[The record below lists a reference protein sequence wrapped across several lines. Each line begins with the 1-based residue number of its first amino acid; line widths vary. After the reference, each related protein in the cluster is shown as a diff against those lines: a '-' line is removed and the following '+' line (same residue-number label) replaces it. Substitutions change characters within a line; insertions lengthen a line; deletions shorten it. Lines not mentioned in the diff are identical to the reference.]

1 MVMPAAT
8 RDALKSAGRVAAVA
22 ISSGAA
28 LVSILGAL
36 RSYGVFGGTTAMTV
50 GEIGVAWVGVAPTA
64 DTMTAIGDTIHLAAT
79 VTDNSGTVLVGS
91 SLVWSS
97 DNAKVAT
104 VGADGTVIA
113 RGPGTTTVV
122 AAVGTKVARARVTV
136 QQVAAAVKVNGD
148 SAITIGDGDELPL
161 VARAVDARGFPMPA
175 RAATWQ
181 SGNRDLLALDS
192 LGVATAKAPGKT
204 TVSATIGG
212 ITGSVPVTIVA
223 VPASIELVAGGAQR
237 ALAGDALPQQLI
249 VRILSKRGRP
259 VPGASVRFRAEDGA
273 GGTDSSNVASDSL
286 GRARAHWT
294 LGAIPG
300 RQRLFVSVDHV
311 DSALIVAA
319 EAEPVA
325 ANTRISQLGEP
336 SAPAGTT
343 LADPAAI
350 RLTDSTGRALA
361 DIPVSWAALD
371 GGSVSGGATRTDSL
385 GEARAKWTL
394 GTSAGTQRLRVQIGS
409 GRSVPPFIVTATAN
423 AGAPAAA
430 SILTGDSQK
439 GAVNAE
445 LAKPVTLRVADKLGN
460 PVTGVRVALSTQ
472 TGSLADSVVV
482 TDSLG
487 RAQVRWTLART
498 AGAQKLVAKVD
509 GIAKSLT
516 VAATAV
522 PGDPANLTLSSDAT
536 SGVPGKALA
545 KPVVGIVTDD
555 YDNPIANVPVVF
567 STKQGSVTPA
577 RIVTDAKGRVQ
588 TKWTL
593 GATPGDQELSAVVKG
608 QDVRGT
614 FTVQASTKA
623 APAAKPAGASKPVTT
638 PKPAPSKKKTATKR
652 TR

>member
-1 MVMPAAT
+1 
-8 RDALKSAGRVAAVA
+8 
-22 ISSGAA
+22 
-28 LVSILGAL
+28 
-36 RSYGVFGGTTAMTV
+36 MTV

-97 DNAKVAT
+97 DNSKVAS
-104 VGADGTVIA
+104 VGVDGTVIA
-113 RGPGTTTVV
+113 RGAGTTTIV
-122 AAVGTKVARARVTV
+122 AAVGTKVARARVSV

-148 SAITIGDGDELPL
+148 SAITIGDGDQLPL
-161 VARAVDARGFPMPA
+161 VARAVDARGFQMPA

-181 SGNRDLLALDS
+181 SGNRDLLGIDS

-223 VPASIELVAGGAQR
+223 VPASIELVAGSAQR
-237 ALAGDALPQQLI
+237 ALAGEALPQQLI
-249 VRILSKRGRP
+249 VRILSKRGRA

-273 GGTDSSNVASDSL
+273 GATDSSNVVSDSL

-294 LGAIPG
+294 LGTIPG

-325 ANTRISQLGEP
+325 ANTRVVQLGVH
-336 SAPAGTT
+336 AGPAGTA

-361 DIPVSWAALD
+361 DVPVSWAALD
-371 GGSVSGGATRTDSL
+371 GGNVAGGAARTDSL

-394 GTSAGTQRLRVQIGS
+394 GNAAGTQRLRVQIGS

-423 AGAPAAA
+423 AGAPTAATIA
-430 SILTGDSQK
+430 AGDAQK
-439 GAVNAE
+439 GPVNAE
-445 LAKPVTLRVADKLGN
+445 LAKPVVIKVADKLGN
-460 PVTGVRVALSTQ
+460 PVSGARVALSTQ
-472 TGSLADSVVV
+472 TGTLADSVVV

-487 RAQVRWTLART
+487 RAPLRWTLART

-509 GIAKSLT
+509 GIPKPMT
-516 VAATAV
+516 IAATAV
-522 PGDPANLTLSSDAT
+522 PGDPSNLTLSSDAT
-536 SGVPGKALA
+536 SGAPGKPLA

-555 YDNPIANVPVVF
+555 YDNPVANVPVVF
-567 STKQGSVTPA
+567 SSKQGSVTPA

-614 FTVQASTKA
+614 FTVQA
-623 APAAKPAGASKPVTT
+623 AAKPASKTSATTSKPTTT
-638 PKPAPSKKKTATKR
+638 PKQAPSKKKTSTKR
-652 TR
+652 TQ